1 MVIMEPFRLR
11 LKAFTAFEVQV
22 QATVDFPLPFWRFL
36 RFLPFPAGSFVT
48 FIASPALPAKFPA
61 GAALSAR

>member
-11 LKAFTAFEVQV
+11 LKALTGFGVQV

-61 GAALSAR
+61 GVALSAR